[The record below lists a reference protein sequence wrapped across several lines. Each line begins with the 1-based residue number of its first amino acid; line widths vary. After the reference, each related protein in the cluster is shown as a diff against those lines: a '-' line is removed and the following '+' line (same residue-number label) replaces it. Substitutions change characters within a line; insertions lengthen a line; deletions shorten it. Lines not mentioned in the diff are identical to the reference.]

1 MGFKGNKSIVY
12 TKNKFEAYL
21 NTISKNDFIKEF
33 NPDEEYIN
41 TFNCL
46 GIIKKDC
53 KTISLYGKVLR
64 RKHKLEFDR
73 FYLIW
78 LNTK

>member
-21 NTISKNDFIKEF
+21 NSLNTRDEIHTVIGTNSGYIDGISGYSDNKFGSNF
-33 NPDEEYIN
+33 
-41 TFNCL
+41 
-46 GIIKKDC
+46 
-53 KTISLYGKVLR
+53 R
-64 RKHKLEFDR
+64 RKDKLEFNR
-73 FYLIW
+73 QYLIW